1 MQYTINELKQEV
13 FGRVFE
19 VYSIF
24 KDFFGERFTDLQE
37 IPDYLEFKVALG
49 NYDIDVTQE
58 SFEVSDSNMA
68 HIKEYY
74 STLKPFILVWW
85 PTVTVTNEN
94 DRSVNIQDLYA
105 KITVTMEGTLP
116 WEYSGFILTRTT
128 FSERQYASGYCHS
141 HVPRF
146 SGVPDFQDPCLGTG
160 PIRHTIMDLHG
171 QYEEALWML
180 FCQELSLYVTV
191 ESLRGGPYFRMETI
205 GSGMRMRE
213 YEDYHNGL
221 YSFDSLSSF
230 WNHDPV
236 KRLMFREILTNF
248 ITYYLEK
255 GHLVLNYKDGMF
267 VSGMSFFDFIID
279 ISNSFIDFYN
289 QYGQEENVQGLYDKY
304 ILEKAL
310 AANNK
315 FYLPDSVQSVQN
327 VDTSLED
334 SEMFIFKGEMKHL
347 HIFREGN
354 AHMEITTLLNWRIA
368 SYILNNVLKIIN
380 YRYRNEHTKQLSS
393 SSPTAAAPTYQ
404 TVIYI

>member
-1 MQYTINELKQEV
+1 MQYTINELKQKV
-13 FGRVFE
+13 FGKVFD
-19 VYSIF
+19 VYGIF

-37 IPDYLEFKVALG
+37 MPDDLEFKIALG

-94 DRSVNIQDLYA
+94 DRSVDIQDLYA
-105 KITVTMEGTLP
+105 KITLTMGGTLP
-116 WEYSGFILTRTT
+116 WEYSGFRLTRTT
-128 FSERQYASGYCHS
+128 FSETQYANGYCHS
-141 HVPRF
+141 HVPHF

-160 PIRHTIMDLHG
+160 PIRHTIMDLHR

-191 ESLRGGPYFRMETI
+191 ESLRGGPYFRMENISSIRALSGYDDYTHNA
-205 GSGMRMRE
+205 GSFEGLSCFWR
-213 YEDYHNGL
+213 HNP
-221 YSFDSLSSF
+221 S
-230 WNHDPV
+230 
-236 KRLMFREILTNF
+236 KRQLFKDLLKHFTF
-248 ITYYLEK
+248 YYLKK
-255 GHLVLNYKDGMF
+255 GHLVLNYKEGIF
-267 VSGMSFFDFIID
+267 ISGMTFFDFIID

-289 QYGQEENVQGLYDKY
+289 QYGQAENVQDLYDRH
-304 ILEKAL
+304 ILEEAL

-315 FYLPDSVQSVQN
+315 FYLPDSAQN
-327 VDTSLED
+327 ADTSLEG
-334 SEMFIFKGEMKHL
+334 SEMFVFKEEMKHL
-347 HIFREGN
+347 HIFSEN
-354 AHMEITTLLNWRIA
+354 SAHTETTTLLNWKIA
-368 SYILNNVLKIIN
+368 GYLLGNILKIIN
-380 YRYRNEHTKQLSS
+380 YRYRNEHTKQLNS